1 MSGPDPSSRRA
12 AALSVA
18 GAGTSGGKTSAATTV
33 CGLLVLAG
41 AVALFLGVGSDP
53 LRAWRIYLVNFLFFT
68 GIGVGGILF
77 VCVLNMASGAWGR
90 NVRRVA
96 EGLGLFLP
104 VSLVLFLFMIPGL
117 KTILPWVKHPYGPS
131 WWLDLDFL
139 VGRNL
144 AGLAILTLLGLYI
157 LYLSLRCDFGHAAEE
172 KLAVPAGPLQ
182 RFFTKGWKGTQQ
194 EWPRARSRLGFL
206 SPVYAIAFAVVLTV
220 IGVDLIMSLKSQWS
234 STLIG
239 AYYFV
244 GSFYTSLA
252 ALLVAV
258 IWTRRQFGLHEAI
271 QPKHLHDIAKLTMAF
286 GIVTGD
292 FFYTQLF
299 VIWYGNLP
307 VETTFLI
314 DRMHDTPWRIVS
326 ILVLLL
332 CFVLP
337 LVAMLRQSLKQRG
350 GPMLA
355 FGTAVLVA
363 MWMERFLLVGPSLTG
378 TDSIV
383 FGLTEVFVTL
393 GFLGLMG
400 LTFLSFITR
409 VPPVAIG
416 DPILDTIGETR

>member
-1 MSGPDPSSRRA
+1 MNGPDPSSRRDP
-12 AALSVA
+12 ALSAA
-18 GAGTSGGKTSAATTV
+18 GPATSNGKTSAATTV
-33 CGLLVLAG
+33 CSLLVLVG
-41 AVALFLGVGSDP
+41 AVALFLGIRSDP

-68 GIGVGGILF
+68 GIGAGGILF
-77 VCVLNMASGAWGR
+77 VCALNMASGTWGR

-104 VSLVLFLFMIPGL
+104 VSLVLLLSLIPGL
-117 KTILPWVKHPYGPS
+117 KTILPWVQNPYGPS

-139 VGRNL
+139 VRRNL
-144 AGLAILTLLGLYI
+144 AGLAALSLLGTYI
-157 LYLSLRCDFGHAAEE
+157 LYLSLRSDFGCAAD
-172 KLAVPAGPLQ
+172 KGLRMPAGPLQ
-182 RFFTKGWKGTQQ
+182 RFFTKGWKGTER
-194 EWPRARSRLGFL
+194 EWPRARTRLGL
-206 SPVYAIAFAVVLTV
+206 VSPIYAIAFAVVLTV
-220 IGVDLIMSLKSQWS
+220 IGVDLIMSLKSQWY

-239 AYYFV
+239 AYYFM
-244 GSFYTSLA
+244 GSFYSSLA

-258 IWTRRQFGLHEAI
+258 IWTRRRFHLYEAI
-271 QPKHLHDIAKLTMAF
+271 QPRHLHDIAKLAMAF

-337 LVAMLRQSLKQRG
+337 LVAMLRQSLKNRG

-378 TDSIV
+378 TASIV

-400 LTFLSFITR
+400 LTFISFISR
-409 VPPVAIG
+409 VPPVALG